1 MEGDEMKINEIQTLG
16 SSCKQNKTKQK
27 HRCKF
32 RGQAL
37 KFQTKFSELHN
48 TYQLALTVSLAMVK

>member
-1 MEGDEMKINEIQTLG
+1 MKINEIQTLG